1 MNSSYGILILSVFIA
16 AVSQILL
23 KKSALKKYTSVI
35 WEYLNPYVIVGYGL
49 MFGST
54 ILTIIQQCTG
64 HRMSGIYFC
73 DDYEPHVSWGKGD
86 KEKNYWKW
94 IDYFGNS
101 CVLYVGSGGKNEIS
115 KENNTDKNFNRSISL
130 MSCGNMFSDF

>member
-54 ILTIIQQCTG
+54 ILTIIALKGMAYSNVPVIECLG
-64 HRMSGIYFC
+64 YIFVMIMSRMFLG
-73 DDYEPHVSWGKGD
+73 GKGD

-101 CVLYVGSGGKNEIS
+101 CVLYVGSGGKNEFLKKITLT
-115 KENNTDKNFNRSISL
+115 KF
-130 MSCGNMFSDF
+130 

>member
-23 KKSALKKYTSVI
+23 KKSALKKYKSVI

-54 ILTIIQQCTG
+54 ILTIIALKGMAYSNVPVIECLG
-64 HRMSGIYFC
+64 YIFVMIMSRMFLGEKVTKKKIIGNGLIILGILVY
-73 DDYEPHVSWGKGD
+73 Y
-86 KEKNYWKW
+86 
-94 IDYFGNS
+94 
-101 CVLYVGSGGKNEIS
+101 
-115 KENNTDKNFNRSISL
+115 
-130 MSCGNMFSDF
+130 M